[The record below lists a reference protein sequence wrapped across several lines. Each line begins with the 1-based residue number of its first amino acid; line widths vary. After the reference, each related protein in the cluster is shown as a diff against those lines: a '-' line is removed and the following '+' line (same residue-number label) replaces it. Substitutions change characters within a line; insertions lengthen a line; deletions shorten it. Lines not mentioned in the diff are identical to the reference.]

1 VWRRGRD
8 GTGEANVK
16 TANFWMVSLAFIAI
30 TGCGKPAQSSP
41 APAASAPGQSGA
53 ADVVIPKDAKGIQ
66 TITVRTRTIPNY
78 LQIPGSILPDPTR
91 VVHVFAAAGG
101 RLLQMNVRPWDHVE
115 KGQSLALLESSDV
128 SRAVSDYAKASVD
141 AETKKQALDRA
152 NDLYAHHAIAQKDLE
167 QAQADLKMA
176 EAEVRATL
184 ASVHLLGVDAAA
196 PSNQLN
202 VLAPRAGIV
211 LDIGAASGE
220 LSKSVDAAQPLCTIA
235 DLSTVWVEG
244 DAFEQD
250 AAILRAGTAA
260 KVTLNAY
267 PNESWTG
274 TVAVVSDTV
283 DPATRTMKVRVEL
296 PNPALRLKPN
306 MFATVWLLRSSGQGI
321 SVPAT
326 AVVREG
332 AKAYVFV
339 ATGNDRFERRDVVLG
354 RTEDDNVQITSGLSA
369 GTVIASNGALLLR
382 DAASSDAK

>member
-1 VWRRGRD
+1 M
-8 GTGEANVK
+8 K
-16 TANFWMVSLAFIAI
+16 TASFWMISLACIAVA
-30 TGCGKPAQSSP
+30 GCGKAAQSSP
-41 APAASAPGQSGA
+41 APGASAPADQSGA
-53 ADVVIPKDAKGIQ
+53 TGVVIPKDAKGIQ
-66 TITVRTRTIPNY
+66 TVTVRMRPIADF
-78 LQIPGSILPDPTR
+78 LQIPGSILPDPTQ

-128 SRAVSDYAKASVD
+128 SRAVNDNAKASVD

-184 ASVHLLGVDAAA
+184 ASVHLLGVDAGA
-196 PSNQLN
+196 PTNQLN
-202 VLAPRAGIV
+202 VLAPRAGVV

-220 LSKSVDAAQPLCTIA
+220 LSKSVDAVQPLCTIA

-250 AAILRAGTAA
+250 AAILRSGSAA

-267 PNESWTG
+267 PNESWAG

-283 DPATRTMKVRVEL
+283 DPVTRTMKVRVVL
-296 PNPALRLKPN
+296 PNPKLRLKPN
-306 MFATVWLLRSSGQGI
+306 MFATVWLLRSSTQGI

-326 AVVREG
+326 AVLREG
-332 AKAYVFV
+332 VKAYVFV
-339 ATGNDRFERRDVVLG
+339 SAGNDRFERRDVVLG
-354 RTEDDNVQITSGLSA
+354 RTEDDNVQIASGLSA